1 MNSNQSEKQSS
12 KKLIVSIL
20 PTSRTSL
27 RIHIHDADPKPS
39 YRPEYLKFSQIGSAA
54 GHSCN

>member
-1 MNSNQSEKQSS
+1 MNSTQSEKQA